1 MSPLNDTLYREEL
14 LLPLIC
20 HWLAAASIFYCY
32 WSYGLRVGILGVL
45 CASRPSIL
53 YSFNAA
59 KVGEEVLVE
68 QSYL

>member
-1 MSPLNDTLYREEL
+1 MNPEVVQ
-14 LLPLIC
+14 
-20 HWLAAASIFYCY
+20 ASEANGFNRR
-32 WSYGLRVGILGVL
+32 RVGILGVL